1 MTVEEASK
9 VNELYKQIDSL
20 TAENKLLRE
29 EVISR
34 FDGLELLVK
43 DIACKCDVK
52 KSNSMQR
59 NYSIGWMQKCN
70 AAEQNR

>member
-52 KSNSMQR
+52 KSNSM
-59 NYSIGWMQKCN
+59 
-70 AAEQNR
+70 